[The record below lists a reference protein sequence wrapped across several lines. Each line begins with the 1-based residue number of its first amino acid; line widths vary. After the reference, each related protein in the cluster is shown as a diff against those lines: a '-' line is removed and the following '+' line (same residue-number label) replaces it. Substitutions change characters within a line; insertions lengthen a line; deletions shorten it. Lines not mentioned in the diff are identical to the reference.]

1 MKVSWSAVEKWS
13 RRWKQGVLT
22 PLQLLWVDSRV
33 SSDQIWLKVWLFH
46 FLRTH
51 IWCLSLG
58 TKVEIFLSTH
68 AKSWSTNVKLH
79 KWTDTIDYSMQHIL
93 FLIWFLQHGH
103 MYFIIGTF
111 VFFSNWGSYYFF
123 CRIPNKV
130 HIFWE
135 GHKILRNI
143 HYRFDRYYI
152 GQIYGGDFTEF
163 CGLLRI
169 YEL

>member
-1 MKVSWSAVEKWS
+1 MVSWSAAEKRS

-79 KWTDTIDYSMQHIL
+79 KWTDTIYYSMQHIL

-111 VFFSNWGSYYFF
+111 VFFSNWGSYYLFNFF
-123 CRIPNKV
+123 AEFLIKSIYSEKATKFC
-130 HIFWE
+130 
-135 GHKILRNI
+135 KISTIDLTVTI
-143 HYRFDRYYI
+143 
-152 GQIYGGDFTEF
+152 
-163 CGLLRI
+163 
-169 YEL
+169 